1 MNLNP
6 SYTIKLLAIND
17 KEDQVLLEL
26 LEDGKFVRTLVLSE
40 GDAIHIDPKVIRA
53 VA

>member
-1 MNLNP
+1 MNS
-6 SYTIKLLAIND
+6 SYIIKVLAIND

-40 GDAIHIDPKVIRA
+40 GDTIRIDPKYIEA
-53 VA
+53 IA